1 MKMKK
6 FQSILFAVL
15 LIIALSACN
24 LETNVSKTQS
34 LNANDADSLQITN
47 IAEKQRTPMQSLIAE
62 NIESL
67 QVVGGLPGTKHSP
80 LFLNT
85 EEAGKSTITKI
96 VGWIHSAK
104 PVSGQTEYGKHGY
117 PMVISIKM
125 DDGKMISIEPA
136 YDCVSQ
142 TNADGSSSKTCTSI
156 KDEIVYSNDSI
167 KIRAK
172 SPELYEWLKEG
183 WKQEK

>member
-1 MKMKK
+1 MKK

-34 LNANDADSLQITN
+34 LKSNDGDPSQIAN

-67 QVVGGLPGTKHSP
+67 QVVGGLPATKHSP
-80 LFLNT
+80 LFQNT
-85 EEAGKSTITKI
+85 EESGKSTITKV
-96 VGWIHSAK
+96 VGWIHSAE

-117 PMVISIKM
+117 PMAISIKM
-125 DDGKMISIEPA
+125 DDGKMLSIEPA
-136 YDCVSQ
+136 YDCVTQKNS
-142 TNADGSSSKTCTSI
+142 DGSGSKTCNPI
-156 KDEIVYSNDSI
+156 KDEIIYSNDSI

-172 SPELYEWLKEG
+172 SPELYEWLKKG